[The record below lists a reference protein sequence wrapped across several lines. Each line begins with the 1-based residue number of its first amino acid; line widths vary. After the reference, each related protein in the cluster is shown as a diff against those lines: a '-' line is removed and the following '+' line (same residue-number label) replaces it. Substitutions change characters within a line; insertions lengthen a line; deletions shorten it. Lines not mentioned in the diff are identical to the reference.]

1 MTTVTIVG
9 GHGKVA
15 LRTTPLLHDAGY
27 MVRSVIRAEA
37 QSANVSAAGAVPVIA
52 DVEELDTD
60 AISDLLDG
68 TDVVIWSAG
77 AGGGGDER
85 TWAVD
90 RDAAIRTMDAA
101 GRAGVQRFIMV
112 SYLNSRL
119 VDGVAPITETDAEL
133 PAPAAYYNAKSEA
146 DEHLRTATDL
156 DWTVLGP
163 SVLSLEPGSGGITL
177 VTDAGTRDVDVP
189 KTSRENVAQTLVAV
203 IDNPTTAGRTF
214 NFHDGDTPI
223 AQAVA

>member
-1 MTTVTIVG
+1 MTTVTIIG

-15 LRTTPLLHDAGY
+15 LRTTPLLRDAGY

-37 QSANVSAAGAVPVIA
+37 QSANVSAAGAIPVIA
-52 DVEELDTD
+52 DVEQLDTD

-90 RDAAIRTMDAA
+90 RDTAIRTMDAA
-101 GRAGVQRFIMV
+101 DRVGAQRFIMV

-119 VDGVAPITETDAEL
+119 VDGIAPITKTDAEL

-156 DWTVLGP
+156 NWTVLGP
-163 SVLSLEPGSGGITL
+163 SVLSLESGSGAITL
-177 VTDAGTRDVDVP
+177 VIDPETRDVDVP
-189 KTSRENVAQTLVAV
+189 ATSRENVAQTLVAV

-214 NFHDGDTPI
+214 NFHDGVTPI
-223 AQAVA
+223 TQAVA

>member
-1 MTTVTIVG
+1 MTTVTIIG

-15 LRTTPLLHDAGY
+15 LRTTPLLRDAGY

-52 DVEELDTD
+52 DIEHLDVD
-60 AISDLLDG
+60 AISDLIDG

-77 AGGGGDER
+77 AGGGSDER

-90 RDAAIRTMDAA
+90 RDAAVRTMDAA
-101 GRAGVQRFIMV
+101 DKVGARRFIMV

-119 VDGVAPITETDAEL
+119 VDGVAPITETEAGL

-146 DEHLRTATDL
+146 DEHLRTATNL
-156 DWTVLGP
+156 DWTILGP
-163 SVLSLEPGSGGITL
+163 SVLSAETGNGSITL
-177 VTDAGTRDVDVP
+177 VTDPETRDVDVP
-189 KTSRENVAQTLVAV
+189 TTSRENVAQILVAV
-203 IDNPTTAGRTF
+203 INNPTTVGRTF
-214 NFHDGDTPI
+214 NFHDGETSI
-223 AQAVA
+223 SQAVA